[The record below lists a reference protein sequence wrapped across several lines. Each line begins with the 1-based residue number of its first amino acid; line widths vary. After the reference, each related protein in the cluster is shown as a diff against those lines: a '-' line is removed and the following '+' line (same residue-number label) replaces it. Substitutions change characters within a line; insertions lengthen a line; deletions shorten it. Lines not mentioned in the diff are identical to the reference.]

1 MSENEA
7 KERTERGISI
17 RVICGIATVIAIALS
32 FYAFILASRVGDA
45 QANVAAS
52 EKQHLE
58 CDEAIDDLLT
68 ASNFLTSQARLY
80 VTTGRSDY
88 MDAYVEELN
97 KTNRRGRAVE
107 VLRSNFSNADEHS
120 AQALKNLE
128 DALASSNALSLIELA
143 AMRIASSH
151 YGVQNPPDAVKNAS
165 TSMVRLNEGGKTA
178 LETATDLVLGEDYEK
193 HKQEIGN
200 EVQESSTALLTY
212 LNNNLEQNETL
223 AQGHL
228 FQLRVTV
235 ALLLC
240 VIMVLVLTL
249 FMYILKPIGNYVK
262 EIQKNEPLKADG
274 AYELHY
280 LANAYNVMYEDNA
293 KRIEHLRTFAERDP
307 LTGISNR
314 NGYDSFLA
322 THTRDIVLILIDID
336 NFADFNAV
344 YGRDTGDAV
353 LIRLAAALSEAF
365 RSTDFPCRI
374 EEDTFAVVMTNMST
388 DLRDVIVSK
397 VESVNTIL
405 ASGDDDLP
413 VVTLSVGAAFS
424 TEGMSDKDIYNAADA
439 ALKDARESESGNIVF
454 YGEGRAV

>member
-235 ALLLC
+235 AC
-240 VIMVLVLTL
+240 C
-249 FMYILKPIGNYVK
+249 Y
-262 EIQKNEPLKADG
+262 A
-274 AYELHY
+274 
-280 LANAYNVMYEDNA
+280 
-293 KRIEHLRTFAERDP
+293 
-307 LTGISNR
+307 
-314 NGYDSFLA
+314 
-322 THTRDIVLILIDID
+322 
-336 NFADFNAV
+336 
-344 YGRDTGDAV
+344 
-353 LIRLAAALSEAF
+353 
-365 RSTDFPCRI
+365 
-374 EEDTFAVVMTNMST
+374 
-388 DLRDVIVSK
+388 
-397 VESVNTIL
+397 
-405 ASGDDDLP
+405 
-413 VVTLSVGAAFS
+413 
-424 TEGMSDKDIYNAADA
+424 
-439 ALKDARESESGNIVF
+439 
-454 YGEGRAV
+454 